1 MHTFLSK
8 LRALFTRSHSSEEEF
23 EIHLT
28 LLAERFIAQGMVP
41 EEAALAARRQFGNA
55 GLHQQKLRD
64 QNRFLLLSHLWR
76 DLRYSIRGMLRNP
89 GFALTAIF
97 TLALGMGAN
106 VAVFALMDAVLLRSL
121 PVANPQRLYFVNYA
135 GATGRGIAPPY
146 PFLQR
151 MQREAHSLESVA
163 AYSGQAQLK
172 IRPES
177 SADFETANG
186 ARVSGNY
193 YEVLGLQAALGRLL
207 TAQDELLNP
216 AVAVLS
222 YDYWQ
227 TRYAGSL
234 AALGSSFTLDGT
246 SFTIVGVAPKG
257 FSGLQPGHRDDITIP
272 ITTMNLGPHDG
283 AGMLADHNSPWFQ
296 AIGRLTPGVSPAK
309 AQSEIDTLFQSYM
322 TEFPVSAEARRDQ
335 FNHIELVSAAQGLG
349 DLRKQF
355 AHPLQ
360 ALMAVVALVLLVACA
375 NITNLLLARA
385 TRREREFA
393 VRIAL
398 GAGHRRLLRQFLT
411 ETALLFF
418 IGAAA
423 SLAVAFAVVRLLLR
437 FFATGPQHIQIS
449 LHFDAPLLVFA
460 LALPLLATLVFGAAP
475 ILHVLRTDPHAAMKE
490 GSRMSESGSKMGFG
504 RALIVLQI
512 ALSLILLVGASLFL
526 RTLHNLH
533 SIDPGFSP
541 SQVALMQI
549 NLLESAYPES
559 PARLAA
565 WDRILSVVRVT
576 PGVQSAALSAATPFD
591 TSGRHAG
598 FIVPGYRWTSDA
610 DSLINLDHVSED
622 YFKTLNTP
630 VLRGRDLSSSDV
642 DSAPHVA
649 LLNQTAAR
657 HYFPRRDP
665 IGVEVHI
672 NDAAYR
678 IAGVVQDIHQSDLR
692 EPATPFIFLP
702 VRQPYDR
709 NFRLTLLV
717 RTTLN
722 PTALAATLA
731 RQIHAVARDS
741 LVKQPITLSEQMDES
756 IVNERLVSTL
766 VGIFGLLALMLSAVG
781 LYGVIAYTVARRTPE
796 FAVRLAI
803 GALPQQVIGSVLL
816 GTLRLLGIGLVIGVP
831 SSILLARA
839 ADSLFYGVTPTDLS
853 AQLVA
858 STVLSAVALIAS
870 VLPAI
875 RISKIDPTS
884 ALRTE

>member
-1 MHTFLSK
+1 
-8 LRALFTRSHSSEEEF
+8 
-23 EIHLT
+23 
-28 LLAERFIAQGMVP
+28 
-41 EEAALAARRQFGNA
+41 
-55 GLHQQKLRD
+55 
-64 QNRFLLLSHLWR
+64 
-76 DLRYSIRGMLRNP
+76 
-89 GFALTAIF
+89 
-97 TLALGMGAN
+97 
-106 VAVFALMDAVLLRSL
+106 
-121 PVANPQRLYFVNYA
+121 
-135 GATGRGIAPPY
+135 
-146 PFLQR
+146 
-151 MQREAHSLESVA
+151 
-163 AYSGQAQLK
+163 
-172 IRPES
+172 
-177 SADFETANG
+177 
-186 ARVSGNY
+186 
-193 YEVLGLQAALGRLL
+193 
-207 TAQDELLNP
+207 
-216 AVAVLS
+216 
-222 YDYWQ
+222 
-227 TRYAGSL
+227 
-234 AALGSSFTLDGT
+234 
-246 SFTIVGVAPKG
+246 
-257 FSGLQPGHRDDITIP
+257 
-272 ITTMNLGPHDG
+272 
-283 AGMLADHNSPWFQ
+283 
-296 AIGRLTPGVSPAK
+296 
-309 AQSEIDTLFQSYM
+309 
-322 TEFPVSAEARRDQ
+322 
-335 FNHIELVSAAQGLG
+335 
-349 DLRKQF
+349 
-355 AHPLQ
+355 
-360 ALMAVVALVLLVACA
+360 
-375 NITNLLLARA
+375 
-385 TRREREFA
+385 
-393 VRIAL
+393 
-398 GAGHRRLLRQFLT
+398 
-411 ETALLFF
+411 
-418 IGAAA
+418 
-423 SLAVAFAVVRLLLR
+423 
-437 FFATGPQHIQIS
+437 
-449 LHFDAPLLVFA
+449 
-460 LALPLLATLVFGAAP
+460 
-475 ILHVLRTDPHAAMKE
+475 
-490 GSRMSESGSKMGFG
+490 MGFG

-678 IAGVVQDIHQSDLR
+678 IVGVVQDIHQSDLR

-839 ADSLFYGVTPTDLS
+839 AHSLFYGVTPTDLS

-870 VLPAI
+870 VLPAV
-875 RISKIDPTS
+875 RISKIDPAS